1 MQPLRKFVSGAVVA
15 DVALGDRQIRV
26 IASDATP
33 DRVKDV
39 MLPSGCKL
47 DNFRQNPIVLAGH
60 DPDKPIGTAEI
71 FIKDSRVEA
80 VINFAP
86 PNVSKT
92 ADEFCGLAK
101 AGVLNAVS
109 VGFNPI
115 EAEPIRGGGICYKAW
130 ELMELSMV
138 SVPCNPSALVI
149 NRSFDSAQQTNKA
162 DDDNEWKVGASR
174 NLPLDEDSSWDGPAA
189 EKSIFEHCEFDGD
202 KPNTSYARKAFLF
215 YDAANPTKR
224 ESYKEPFAKVVES
237 RLTAVAT
244 GIRAAASR
252 LTQTD
257 VPDDAQKKARAV
269 IDHYEAKMSGKSG
282 KSRNKQIV
290 LGKNGKPKVKGLYEC
305 AELAQ
310 VLAHLGWIHD
320 SAEWEAE
327 VEQDAS
333 KLPGMLASI
342 LTDVASAL
350 VAMTQE
356 ETAELLAGHGI
367 EVLPID
373 EEYIELAAT
382 PQAKALRAA
391 FRKAGRVMSQE
402 NMDHLNAIA
411 KCVKGIADCQT
422 KSAKLHD
429 DLHDTLVDEMDH
441 GTSLGEHVKALMK
454 AAKPKD
460 DDSEDNDDDD
470 NSGVADPDNSDQEL
484 AADVAQRKR
493 QLEILSLSA
502 PAA

>member
-1 MQPLRKFVSGAVVA
+1 MNVVRKFMQGEIVADATLGPRQILVVA
-15 DVALGDRQIRV
+15 
-26 IASDATP
+26 SDDTP
-33 DRVKDV
+33 DRAKDV
-39 MLPSGCKL
+39 MIPSGCVI
-47 DNFRQNPIVLAGH
+47 DNYRKNNIVLADH
-60 DPDKPIGTAEI
+60 DPTEPIGNSDITISPHNVKALI
-71 FIKDSRVEA
+71 T
-80 VINFAP
+80 FAP
-86 PNVSKT
+86 EGISDR
-92 ADEFCGLAK
+92 ADKYCKLAK
-101 AGVLNAVS
+101 AGVIKAVS
-109 VGFNPI
+109 VGFDPI
-115 EAEPIRGGGICYKAW
+115 EAEPRKGGGFLYKLW
-130 ELMELSMV
+130 ELMELSV
-138 SVPCNPSALVI
+138 LGGVPCNPNAIVI
-149 NRSFDSAQQTNKA
+149 ARAAPTMIKT

-224 ESYKEPFAKVVES
+224 ESYKEPFAKVVDG
-237 RLTAVAT
+237 RLTAVAS
-244 GIRAAASR
+244 GISAAASR

-269 IDHYEAKMSGKSG
+269 IDHYEAKMSSKSG

-320 SAEWEAE
+320 SAQWETE

-373 EEYIELAAT
+373 AEYVELAAT

-402 NMDHLNAIA
+402 NMDHLDAIM
-411 KCVKGIADCQT
+411 KCAKGISDCQT

-460 DDSEDNDDDD
+460 DDDEDEADDDEGSD
-470 NSGVADPDNSDQEL
+470 VADPDNSDQEL
-484 AADVAQRKR
+484 SADVAARKR
-493 QLEILSLSA
+493 AVEILERSA
-502 PAA
+502 PV